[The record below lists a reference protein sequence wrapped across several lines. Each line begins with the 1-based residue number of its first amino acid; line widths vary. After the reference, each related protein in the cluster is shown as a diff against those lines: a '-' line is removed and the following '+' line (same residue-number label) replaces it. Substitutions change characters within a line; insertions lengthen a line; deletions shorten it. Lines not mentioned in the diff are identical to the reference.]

1 MMMPNPFLT
10 DMRGRRVSGSK
21 HALNWTTLLIAIPVG
36 LVASLVT
43 LAFRGIIDL
52 INHLLFHSDSEI
64 TVAMHVWPWIFWPLL
79 VGAGGLLAG
88 WFLRYAVAIEQQETV
103 KTDYLEV
110 INARLDAV
118 PTKTSLFRALSSIA
132 SIGSGA
138 SIGKEGPMVQLS
150 ALSGSLL
157 GRWLPASLNM
167 RNSDIVA
174 MAAAA
179 GLSSVYHAPLAS
191 AIFVAEI
198 AFGISALQ
206 RLIPLII
213 ASAVAVMTMWSLG
226 FRSALYPLSDTL
238 FQMDLTSLLMTVII
252 GFAAGVAGWLLIKL
266 IARSKALFSRVRS
279 LPLRLGAGGFAVGLL
294 ALISTDILG
303 NGYEVIVK
311 IIEGNYLL
319 AGLLGLLV
327 LKMLATTL
335 SVGSNAVGGLFTPSL
350 LIGTLLGVALA
361 QTGVLLHLPVGNTL
375 LYAAVG
381 MAAVLAAVSQ
391 APLMAMLMVLEMT
404 LNSSLLFPLMIASVL
419 ASMLVY
425 RLQSASTYPVV
436 SHHLNRSEAKY
447 DFDNM
452 RVDQLIIPGAA
463 LQPAESVGQALAVSS
478 LKRERY
484 VYVINQAGQFLGVVS
499 IHDISRKV
507 LAQEITLDSP
517 VSSVMDDNFPCI
529 YQHQSMREGWEAFA
543 RVTLERLPVLNNA
556 QERRFLGALTKTSL
570 IQKAQEFL

>member
-1 MMMPNPFLT
+1 M
-10 DMRGRRVSGSK
+10 SGSK

-36 LVASLVT
+36 CVASLVT
-43 LAFRGIIDL
+43 LAFRGVIEL
-52 INHLLFHSDSEI
+52 INHLLFNSDSEI

-79 VGAGGLLAG
+79 VGAGGVVAG
-88 WFLRYAVAIEQQETV
+88 FFLRYAVAIEKQETV
-103 KTDYLEV
+103 QTDYLEV

-150 ALSGSLL
+150 ALSGSLI
-157 GRWLPASLNM
+157 GRWLPKSLNL

-206 RLIPLII
+206 RLIPLIVS
-213 ASAVAVMTMWSLG
+213 SAVAVMTMWSLG
-226 FRSALYPLSDTL
+226 FRSALYPLSEAL
-238 FQMDLTSLLMTVII
+238 FQMDISSLMMTLLI
-252 GFAAGVAGWLLIKL
+252 GFVAGIAGWLLIKL
-266 IARSKALFSRVRS
+266 IARSKALFGRVRS
-279 LPLRLGAGGFAVGLL
+279 LPLRLGAGGLAVGFL

-311 IIEGNYLL
+311 IIDGHYVLM
-319 AGLLGLLV
+319 GLLGLLV
-327 LKMLATTL
+327 LKTLATTL

-350 LIGTLLGVALA
+350 LIGALLGVALA
-361 QTGVLLHLPVGNTL
+361 QMGVMLHLPVGNTL
-375 LYAAVG
+375 LYAAIG

-404 LNSSLLFPLMIASVL
+404 LNSSLLFPIMIASVL
-419 ASMLVY
+419 ASMVVY
-425 RLQSASTYPVV
+425 RLQSSSTYPVV
-436 SHHLNRSEAKY
+436 SSHFSRSEAKY

-452 RVDQLIIPGAA
+452 GVDQLIIPGAA
-463 LQPAESVGQALAVSS
+463 LQPEESVGQALAVSS

-484 VYVINQAGQFLGVVS
+484 VYVINSEGQFLGVVS

-507 LAQEITLDSP
+507 LSQEITLHSP
-517 VSSVMDDNFPCI
+517 VSSVMDNNFPCI
-529 YQHQSMREGWEAFA
+529 YQNQSMREGWEAFA
-543 RVTLERLPVLNNA
+543 RVTLERLPVLNNP
-556 QERRFLGALTKTSL
+556 QERRFMGALTKTSL